1 MNTKYKHLLFDAD
14 NTLLDFNLSEH
25 HVIRKTLTEF
35 NIKDQEKAIE
45 YYRQISK
52 EIWTELEAGKITMDK
67 LKIDRFSRL
76 IDKMESN
83 ANPKEM
89 GEFFLYTLSE
99 SEKTIDGALELCKN
113 LSRNYKLYIASNGF
127 YEVQIRR
134 VQVSGL
140 KPYINDY
147 FISEE
152 IGHSKPDSRFF
163 LKIIDRIN
171 PDSKDEL
178 LMIGDSET
186 SDIRGASNVGIDSVY
201 FNPGGYKS
209 SIATYNIENLTDI
222 YNLLEVI

>member
-25 HVIRKTLTEF
+25 HVIRRTFTEF
-35 NIKDQEKAIE
+35 NIRDHEKAIE

-52 EIWTELEAGKITMDK
+52 EIWGELEAGTINMEK
-67 LKIDRFSRL
+67 LKVDRFSRL
-76 IDKMESN
+76 LDKMGSD

-89 GEFFLYTLSE
+89 AEYFLYTLSE
-99 SEKTIDGALELCKN
+99 SEKTIEGALELCRK
-113 LSRNYKLYIASNGF
+113 LSKNYKLYIASNGF

-134 VQVSGL
+134 VKVSGL
-140 KPYINDY
+140 QPYIHDY

-163 LKIIDRIN
+163 LKVIDRIK
-171 PDSKDEL
+171 PYSKEEL

-186 SDIRGASNVGIDSVY
+186 SDIKGALSVGIDSVY
-201 FNPGGYKS
+201 FNPDGYKS
-209 SIATYNIENLTDI
+209 SIATYNIKNLTDI
-222 YNLLEVI
+222 YNLLEVK

>member
-1 MNTKYKHLLFDAD
+1 MVKKYKHLLFDAD
-14 NTLLDFNLSEH
+14 NTLLDFSSSEH

-35 NIKDQEKAIE
+35 NINDHELAIE

-52 EIWTELEAGKITMDK
+52 EIWSELEAGAITMDK
-67 LKIDRFSRL
+67 LKIDRFRRL
-76 IDKMESN
+76 IEKMESN

-99 SEKTIDGALELCKN
+99 SENTVEGALELCKN
-113 LSRNYKLYIASNGF
+113 LSRDYKLYIASNGF
-127 YEVQIRR
+127 YNVQIRR

-163 LKIIDRIN
+163 LKIIDRIK
-171 PDSKDEL
+171 PYSKSEL
-178 LMIGDSET
+178 LMIGDSES
-186 SDIRGASNVGIDSVY
+186 SDIRGASSVGIDSVY
-201 FNPGGYKS
+201 FNPEGYKS
-209 SIATYNIENLTDI
+209 SIATYNIENLTEI